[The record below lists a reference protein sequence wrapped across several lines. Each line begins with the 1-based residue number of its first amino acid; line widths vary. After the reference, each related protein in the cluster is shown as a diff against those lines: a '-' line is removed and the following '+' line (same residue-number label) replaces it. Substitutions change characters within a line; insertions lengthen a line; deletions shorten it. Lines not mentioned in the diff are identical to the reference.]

1 MNAVFLALFIIS
13 VTNAQQQSSTLFSSG
28 IDVSE
33 GCRTAVQRLS
43 TLQATKPQLMAR
55 YWDSWGK
62 PSDGILT
69 GHTTFLGYYDE
80 CINLKNTDLG
90 DMKYCIYPMVMG
102 TIIMQRSLAL
112 KALDGLKIFSNF
124 IIVILHVVSLSCFI
138 LRIFIC
144 NSFPHSFFFS

>member
-1 MNAVFLALFIIS
+1 MNVALLIILIVS
-13 VTNAQQQSSTLFSSG
+13 TVYGEQSYILFSSG

-55 YWDSWGK
+55 YWDSWSK

-90 DMKYCIYPMVMG
+90 DMKILYI
-102 TIIMQRSLAL
+102 SDD
-112 KALDGLKIFSNF
+112 DGHQYYAKIK
-124 IIVILHVVSLSCFI
+124 
-138 LRIFIC
+138 
-144 NSFPHSFFFS
+144 